1 MAFYYLRTFGH
12 SQSGQK
18 RLRSRFIAAADCD
31 YRDDIRG
38 CHSPKRDDVQVDHEI
53 PSRDQ
58 LPPGG
63 ICFQVWGR
71 SHLRR
76 TVGSGLWL

>member
-53 PSRDQ
+53 PSR
-58 LPPGG
+58 
-63 ICFQVWGR
+63 VN
-71 SHLRR
+71 SHLAGF
-76 TVGSGLWL
+76 VSKCEAAPIYEELLGAASD